1 MSLTPAEKQKCYRER
16 RRLNAEKEEE
26 NRRKDS
32 ENEAKCRQNKAR
44 KIVATA
50 TPCATPDVN
59 LQSSSKKAGRKR
71 VLLNRSK
78 VVRENIQLRN
88 EIKELKF
95 KTDMYRK
102 RWSRAKLKAEENVTS
117 NSPRSRAKCT
127 LNECFKVQLTPSKAK
142 VVRQLTLFNTFSS
155 CLKERYTKS
164 TKKEKIY
171 MHKLMLNSCL
181 KKYRLLRI
189 GQNSYFGCRIY
200 QKPKSNK
207 ESIKVKRQL
216 VTKFFLQDDVSR
228 ATSGKKETITLNK
241 IKMQKRYILDNLRNL
256 QKNL

>member
-32 ENEAKCRQNKAR
+32 ENKAKCRQNKAR

-88 EIKELKF
+88 EIKKLKF

-127 LNECFKVQLTPSKAK
+127 LNECFKVQLTPTIWAHLQPILNEFKRISPE
-142 VVRQLTLFNTFSS
+142 VEILHFFSDGPTTQYRQ
-155 CLKERYTKS
+155 
-164 TKKEKIY
+164 KKI
-171 MHKLMLNSCL
+171 
-181 KKYRLLRI
+181 
-189 GQNSYFGCRIY
+189 
-200 QKPKSNK
+200 
-207 ESIKVKRQL
+207 
-216 VTKFFLQDDVSR
+216 FFL
-228 ATSGKKETITLNK
+228 LNK
-241 IKMQKRYILDNLRNL
+241 HISDHGLKYGSWSFFEAGHGKGAADGIGGAIKRTADRIVAQGTDIPDAKTLLTVLTNIQLYYINETDVESF
-256 QKNL
+256 KK